1 MNRLVQQIRRLVPGY
16 DASAPDMPL
25 NRIAQGHSHDRA
37 LAAFKADQIR
47 VAAPGPAD
55 GVARK
60 QGRARLRGAREKTSK
75 KRGA

>member
-1 MNRLVQQIRRLVPGY
+1 MHRLVQQIRRLVPGY

-47 VAAPGPAD
+47 VA
-55 GVARK
+55 R
-60 QGRARLRGAREKTSK
+60 RARQTGGEEQDVRV
-75 KRGA
+75 